1 MQLMATMRNAW
12 RIKDIRHKLLFT
24 LAMLLVY
31 RLGSVVPVPGIDSEV
46 VRDILGGGE
55 GQGGAGLLG
64 LFDLFAGGAL
74 SQFSIF
80 AMGIFPYINASI
92 IMQLLQ
98 AVIPKF
104 EEWAKEGPEGRKKLM
119 QFTRYG
125 TVVLALIQSIGM
137 SLAFRTAI
145 DVPRAESAAYFMT
158 LGVIILSLTAGTAFL
173 MWLGEQITDKGIG
186 NGISLIIF
194 AGIVS
199 RLPAMAIQAVNLVRV
214 GEMNIFS
221 LLLIVVLAVM
231 VIAAMV
237 YVTQGERRV
246 PVQYAKRVVGRKMY
260 GGASSHIPLK
270 VNQSGVIPVI
280 FATSLL
286 MLPETIGQFWDS
298 SIIKSIASFFTMGTW
313 SGTILV
319 SVLIVGFAYF
329 YTAITVNPNDLA
341 DNMRKNGGFIPGI
354 RPGRPTA
361 GYIQRIMNRI
371 TLAGALFLAAIVALP
386 YMLQGVVGIEI
397 GIGGTSLLIVVGVA
411 LETMKQIES
420 QMLMRHY
427 KGFM

>member
-1 MQLMATMRNAW
+1 MKLLATMRNAW
-12 RIKDIRHKLLFT
+12 HIKDIRRKLLFT

-31 RLGSVVPVPGIDSEV
+31 RLGSFVPVPGIDRDLV
-46 VRDILGGGE
+46 GDILT
-55 GQGGAGLLG
+55 GGAGGGGLFG
-64 LFDLFAGGAL
+64 LFDVFAGGAL
-74 SQFSIF
+74 SQFSVF
-80 AMGIFPYINASI
+80 AMGIMPYINASI

-98 AVIPKF
+98 VVIPKF

-125 TVVLALIQSIGM
+125 TVVLGLIQSIGM
-137 SLAFRTAI
+137 SFAFRTAI
-145 DVPRAESAAYFMT
+145 NPGANVYLAIT
-158 LGVIILSLTAGTAFL
+158 VIALSLTAGTAFL

-199 RLPAMAIQAVNLVRV
+199 RVPTMVVTTYEMLRV
-214 GEMNIFS
+214 GSINVFNLFAI
-221 LLLIVVLAVM
+221 LVLGLV
-231 VIAAMV
+231 VIAGV
-237 YVTQGERRV
+237 IYVQEGERRI
-246 PVQYAKRVVGRKMY
+246 PVQYAKRVVGRRMY

-270 VNQSGVIPVI
+270 VNQAGVIPVI

-286 MLPETIGQFWDS
+286 LFPETIAQFWQND
-298 SIIKSIASFFTMGTW
+298 ILQRIANFFTLGTW
-313 SGTILV
+313 SGTMLTVI
-319 SVLIVGFAYF
+319 LIVFFSYF
-329 YTAITVNPNDLA
+329 YTAITVNPTDLA

-361 GYIQRIMNRI
+361 GYIERILNRI
-371 TLAGALFLAAIVALP
+371 TLAGAFFLGAIVALP
-386 YMLQGVVGIEI
+386 FILTGVIGMEI
-397 GIGGTSLLIVVGVA
+397 GIGGTALLIVVGVA